1 MLNFS
6 MKKIVI
12 TGILVAALSLSC
24 DDTRKAFHENYLEFV
39 MHTDSL
45 EVVHDAMIVSHEQ
58 LKTDTRT
65 LSQKLKDVEETD
77 SIAMADLQKHQM
89 LLKQQSETLK
99 KLKSIIESHSELK
112 AYFMSDSISLT
123 QMEQQ
128 LTDMEVNNEE
138 IAARLNQ
145 IKTELKTIE
154 AEQEALKQSSEEE

>member
-1 MLNFS
+1 
-6 MKKIVI
+6 MKKLIVLAAFAA
-12 TGILVAALSLSC
+12 ILFVSC
-24 DDTRKAFHENYLEFV
+24 DDTRKALHENYLEFV

-45 EVVHDAMIVSHEQ
+45 EVVHEAMTVSHEQ

-65 LSQKLKDVEETD
+65 LSDKLKEVEETD

-89 LLKQQSETLK
+89 LLKQQAETLS
-99 KLKSIIESHSELK
+99 KLKSTIESHSELK
-112 AYFMSDSISLT
+112 AYFMSDSITVT

-128 LTDMEVNNEE
+128 LTDMEANNEE

-154 AEQEALKQSSEEE
+154 AEQEALKQTSDK